1 VDERAAPYYRP
12 SPEEDPKKWE
22 EALSKK
28 PGPGYIPVL
37 CSGFAQMGERI
48 KIQQRNLASYN
59 QRLHEIN
66 NALDSMLNKHDVVL
80 SVRALEAKRRHTVLK
95 QRCLVLATKVQIL
108 RNRGYAMNGDEEDLK
123 IKLEKLERGVCDPGL
138 VARSEEIWARM
149 VGVRERARILKD
161 EMEKQVA
168 AIGDVLD
175 EETARKAEKILEDY
189 AKQLTHLKKELAAIQ
204 EEFKQWEKEN
214 PPLTANGLT
223 SNGR

>member
-1 VDERAAPYYRP
+1 
-12 SPEEDPKKWE
+12 
-22 EALSKK
+22 
-28 PGPGYIPVL
+28 
-37 CSGFAQMGERI
+37 
-48 KIQQRNLASYN
+48 
-59 QRLHEIN
+59 
-66 NALDSMLNKHDVVL
+66 LDSMLNKQDVVL